1 MGDSESEK
9 LCARLTGTVANKAA
23 DEFYDEFN
31 LERKAVFAKFF
42 FRDMMQIYH
51 LPGMEDWP
59 KVLITPSATNKQGRP
74 PPKIYL
80 SLVCFRP
87 PGHEFFKAAD
97 ASIKKRVKLAHAKA
111 RDMVTSCFEAKEDR
125 QSIQFAMHNYPT
137 IAIFMCQEQE
147 LKRTRPNNKKNQ
159 FRKSILDVKDE
170 SSLHCLAA
178 VN

>member
-9 LCARLTGTVANKAA
+9 LCACLTGTVANKAA

-31 LERKAVFAKFF
+31 LERKAVFAEFF

-97 ASIKKRVKLAHAKA
+97 ASIKKRVKLAHTKA
-111 RDMVTSCFEAKEDR
+111 PDMVTSCFEAKADR
-125 QSIQFAMHNYPT
+125 QCIKFAMHNYPT
-137 IAIFMCQEQE
+137 IAIFHVS
-147 LKRTRPNNKKNQ
+147 RTRVEEDASQ
-159 FRKSILDVKDE
+159 QQEESISQKY
-170 SSLHCLAA
+170 S
-178 VN
+178 